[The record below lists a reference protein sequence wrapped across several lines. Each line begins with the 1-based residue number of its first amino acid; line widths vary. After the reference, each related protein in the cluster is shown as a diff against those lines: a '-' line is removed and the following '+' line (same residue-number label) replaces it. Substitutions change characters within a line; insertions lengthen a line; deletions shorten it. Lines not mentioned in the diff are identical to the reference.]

1 MMRSTIG
8 YLAAL
13 CLASALASDAF
24 AAEPLRVGVAAT
36 DVTPPTGYRMS
47 GYFYERFSTGT
58 HNPLQARAIVL
69 EQGVERFAWVFC
81 DMIGV
86 PSTVSGSARTQ
97 AAAATGI
104 PRENIF
110 IAGTHSHTGPL
121 YFGPLRNF
129 FHENAVAE
137 NGSDPHEAVDY
148 PAELTAKL
156 VSVIS
161 AAAASAAPA
170 ELAAGA
176 AHQEGLAFNRRY
188 VMKDGSVRTNPG
200 KLNPDIVR
208 PAGPTD
214 PEVGLLQFRREGKPF
229 AGLTVYA
236 LHLDT
241 TGGTE
246 FAADY
251 PFHLAR
257 NLRAKLGDDYFSLFG
272 IGTCG
277 DVNHIDLSNEGQLKG
292 HEECS
297 RIGGTLATTVI
308 AALDKLTPVEEPNL
322 ASASTTVAVP
332 LQRYTADEIAAA
344 RGKMPKVGTRELP
357 MLEQVKAVSIAG
369 IGDYGTQALPMD
381 VQAFRLSDSVA
392 LVALPGELF
401 AELGL
406 AIKQASP
413 FERTLVCELS
423 NDYPGY
429 IPTRRGF
436 SEGSYEPANSK
447 IEPGGGELLVDVAV
461 KLLKELHNSR

>member
-1 MMRSTIG
+1 MKSLAWFSIALS
-8 YLAAL
+8 LAAL
-13 CLASALASDAF
+13 PTTIGV

-36 DVTPPTGYRMS
+36 DVTPPIGYRMS
-47 GYFYERFSTGT
+47 GYFYERFSTGA
-58 HNPLQARAIVL
+58 HNPLQAKAIVL
-69 EQGVERFAWVFC
+69 EQGDERFAWVFC
-81 DMIGV
+81 DMVGV
-86 PSTVSGSARTQ
+86 PSSVTGPARTQ

-121 YFGPLRNF
+121 YFGPLRNY
-129 FHENAVAE
+129 FHDAAVAKQ
-137 NGSDPHEAVDY
+137 GSDPHEAVDY

-161 AAAASAAPA
+161 AAVAAAAPA

-200 KLNPDIVR
+200 KKNPDIVR

-251 PFHLAR
+251 PFYLAR
-257 NLRAKLGDDYFSLFG
+257 GLKAKLGDDYFSIFG

-292 HEECS
+292 HDECS
-297 RIGGTLATTVI
+297 RIGGTLAATVI
-308 AALDKLTPVEEPNL
+308 AALDKLSPVEEPKL
-322 ASASTTVAVP
+322 ASASTTVAMP
-332 LQRYTADEIAAA
+332 LQRFTAEEIAAA
-344 RGKMPKVGTRELP
+344 RGKMSKVGTRELP
-357 MLEQVKAVSIAG
+357 MLEQVKAVSIVG
-369 IGDYGTQALPMD
+369 IADYGTQALPMD

-436 SEGSYEPANSK
+436 AEGSYEPANSK
-447 IEPGGGELLVDVAV
+447 IEPGGGEKLVDAAV
-461 KLLKELHNSR
+461 KLLQELHSR